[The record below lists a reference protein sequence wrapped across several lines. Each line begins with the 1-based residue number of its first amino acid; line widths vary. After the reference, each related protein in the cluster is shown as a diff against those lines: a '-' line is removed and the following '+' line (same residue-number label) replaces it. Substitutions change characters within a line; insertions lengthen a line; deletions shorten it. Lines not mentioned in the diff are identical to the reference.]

1 MSDGTKEIKKMFT
14 VQADRVLC
22 TLARDGVYYVKKS
35 YVQQKYQETAW
46 IFREAYDFFTA
57 HASEIL
63 SKPLEAESPVW
74 LFGDPVWALPDP
86 GTHRLQIEIP
96 KEEVLLFD
104 RRKWNRILN
113 LSYVGTKEEEQ
124 EFDARMKRQGV
135 MDPSDV
141 FVKPYY
147 PQLKAEIKKSWRRL
161 FDDFHEEKMDVK
173 DIQGASWCL
182 KKEWISAKK

>member
-1 MSDGTKEIKKMFT
+1 MDLPGSL
-14 VQADRVLC
+14 R
-22 TLARDGVYYVKKS
+22 
-35 YVQQKYQETAW
+35 
-46 IFREAYDFFTA
+46 FFTA

-124 EFDARMKRQGV
+124 EFDARMKSKG
-135 MDPSDV
+135 
-141 FVKPYY
+141 
-147 PQLKAEIKKSWRRL
+147 SWMRRMSL
-161 FDDFHEEKMDVK
+161 QSP
-173 DIQGASWCL
+173 IILS
-182 KKEWISAKK
+182 

>member
-1 MSDGTKEIKKMFT
+1 MFT

-124 EFDARMKRQGV
+124 ELTHG
-135 MDPSDV
+135 
-141 FVKPYY
+141 
-147 PQLKAEIKKSWRRL
+147 
-161 FDDFHEEKMDVK
+161 
-173 DIQGASWCL
+173 
-182 KKEWISAKK
+182 